1 LTPERLLVC
10 FRPPPFAK
18 PGNETMLADGSA
30 MSEPHCRP
38 PEKLMVELAP
48 PTTSVAVEDV
58 QLLRLVAIPMSC
70 PTKLPSQA
78 TLPCTSPPLKSK
90 VLAAEEPP
98 KRNTLKSDVE
108 LK

>member
-38 PEKLMVELAP
+38 PEKLMVELALRRRG
-48 PTTSVAVEDV
+48 TSF
-58 QLLRLVAIPMSC
+58 RF
-70 PTKLPSQA
+70 SQ
-78 TLPCTSPPLKSK
+78 P
-90 VLAAEEPP
+90 
-98 KRNTLKSDVE
+98 
-108 LK
+108 